1 METPKLC
8 GASRYRT
15 ALVNGILTCTL
26 VGMFVLSGCATSGH
40 LPPLVANPKSA
51 TDYYKR
57 GRYYQAKNQCLQAI
71 PEYAKAVA
79 LDPSYEDAY
88 YAKGMCSLGVNDYQT
103 AESDFTHLINL
114 RPKQIEYYRFRANA
128 RAYLENIDKALDDC
142 DTALALSPKN
152 TALRSAKAVLLFEQG
167 RFAQSLTEYRA
178 VHEGIPNAEVASAVA
193 VKGITGGVL
202 GVLLDP
208 LGDIKSARSSAK
220 MHSRMRETV
229 EAYIDAC
236 EFLLRPG
243 GQVAAASLISPG
255 MSQKEVLRNVLV
267 TDRIILEFLG
277 NIDRMG
283 SSDRILFVSVS
294 RAGSVEDRE
303 LRILVFDKGNL
314 TLEKRLKLKEVMETP
329 GISEV
334 TDILPGAAP
343 HRSVLTEYLRKK
355 DLIIYEDN
363 LQIVTVTEWQ
373 IQRGKRVRAF
383 NFDGEKL
390 TSYTLGSRRLW

>member
-15 ALVNGILTCTL
+15 ALINVVIACTL
-26 VGMFVLSGCATSGH
+26 LGMCLLSGCATSGYF
-40 LPPLVANPKSA
+40 PSLVADPKSA

-57 GRYYQAKNQCLQAI
+57 GQYYQAKNQCLQAI

-88 YAKGMCSLGVNDYQT
+88 YAKAMCSVVVLDYQA

-114 RPKQIEYYRFRANA
+114 QPKQIEYYRWRANA
-128 RAYLENIDKALDDC
+128 RAYLENIEKALADY
-142 DTALALSPKN
+142 DTAIALSPKN
-152 TALRSAKAVLLFEQG
+152 IQLKFGKAHFLFEQG
-167 RFAQSLTEYRA
+167 LFAQALTEYRG
-178 VHEGIPNAEVASAVA
+178 VHEGIPSTEVEWAVA
-193 VKGITGGVL
+193 RTAITGGLL

-208 LGDIKSARSSAK
+208 FGDIKSARSSEQA
-220 MHSRMRETV
+220 HSRVRGVV

-236 EFLLRPG
+236 EFLLRSG
-243 GQVAAASLISPG
+243 RNTASTPPISPG
-255 MSQKEVLRNVLV
+255 MSSKEVLLNVLT
-267 TDRIILEFLG
+267 TDRIVLEFLG

-283 SSDRILFVSVS
+283 SSDRILLVSVS
-294 RAGSVEDRE
+294 RTGSIDDRE
-303 LRILVFDKGNL
+303 LRILIFDKGNL

-329 GISEV
+329 GFSEV
-334 TDILPGAAP
+334 TEIPHPAP
-343 HRSVLTEYLRKK
+343 YRSVLTELLRKK

-363 LQIVTVTEWQ
+363 LQIVTVTEWH
-373 IQRGKRVRAF
+373 IQKGKRIRAF

-390 TSYTLGSRRLW
+390 TSYSFGSRKLW